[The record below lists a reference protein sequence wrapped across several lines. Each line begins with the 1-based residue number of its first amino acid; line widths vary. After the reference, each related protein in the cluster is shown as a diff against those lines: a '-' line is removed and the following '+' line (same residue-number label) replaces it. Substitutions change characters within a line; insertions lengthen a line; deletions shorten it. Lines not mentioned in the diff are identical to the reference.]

1 MRRELNMVA
10 HRLSGIETNI
20 EIIIFIILWINELY
34 IMFWVLLPIAII
46 GEVIKTN
53 KFKKLDSFN
62 KESR

>member
-53 KFKKLDSFN
+53 KFKKLDSF
-62 KESR
+62 KE